1 MLKSDLCDFSDAYIV
16 VKGDITASEKVY
28 TDTVFPD
35 NLFSDNIFPDADFP
49 DAAAKAA
56 GRNAERIVARRT
68 AKASAVNA
76 AKAVN
81 ANDT

>member
-1 MLKSDLCDFSDAYIV
+1 M
-16 VKGDITASEKVY
+16 Y

-35 NLFSDNIFPDADFP
+35 NLFSDNISPDADFP
-49 DAAAKAA
+49 DAAGKAA

-68 AKASAVNA
+68 AKASVVNA

>member
-1 MLKSDLCDFSDAYIV
+1 M
-16 VKGDITASEKVY
+16 Y

-35 NLFSDNIFPDADFP
+35 NLFSDFTDFP

>member
-1 MLKSDLCDFSDAYIV
+1 MLRSDLCDFSDAYIV

-35 NLFSDNIFPDADFP
+35 NLFSDFTDFP